1 MSVEPIKNLSNVISK
16 KSGMS
21 FIVVHPD
28 GKELPEQ
35 FEYVKPKQSAGISIN
50 YTSLI
55 KKKVVFNTSHVKYIL
70 S

>member
-16 KSGMS
+16 KSGIS
-21 FIVVHPD
+21 FIVHPD

-55 KKKVVFNTSHVKYIL
+55 KKKFFLIL
-70 S
+70 PM

>member
-16 KSGMS
+16 KSG
-21 FIVVHPD
+21 I

-55 KKKVVFNTSHVKYIL
+55 KKKLFLIFPM
-70 S
+70 

>member
-1 MSVEPIKNLSNVISK
+1 MSVEPIKILSNVISK
-16 KSGMS
+16 KSGIS
-21 FIVVHPD
+21 FIVHPD

-50 YTSLI
+50 LYFFD
-55 KKKVVFNTSHVKYIL
+55 KKKVVFNISHVKYIL

>member
-16 KSGMS
+16 KSGIS
-21 FIVVHPD
+21 FIVHPD

-35 FEYVKPKQSAGISIN
+35 FEYVKPKQSAGIAIN

-55 KKKVVFNTSHVKYIL
+55 KKSCF
-70 S
+70 